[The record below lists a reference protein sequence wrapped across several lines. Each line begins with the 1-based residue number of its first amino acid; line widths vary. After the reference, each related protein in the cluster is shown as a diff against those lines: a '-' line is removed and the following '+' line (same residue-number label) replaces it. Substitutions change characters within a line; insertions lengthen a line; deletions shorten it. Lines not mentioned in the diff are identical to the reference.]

1 MENIENKI
9 PNGENQDTQ
18 NSSFFSE
25 NVSSS
30 NGLEPFPKLRFLEF
44 KNTYKKI
51 KLNKAVER
59 IQRKDPTS
67 EAPVMMLSAAS
78 GFIMQS
84 EKYSRENAGQSLKKY
99 ILLKK
104 GELAYNHG
112 ASKYK
117 PFGCCFEL
125 KEEEARIPY
134 VYHCFA
140 VKENNDKS
148 YIARLLNN
156 QKIDQQ
162 LKRLISSSVRMDGLL
177 NISYEEYTGI
187 DLYLP
192 SLPEQQKIA
201 AFLSLVD
208 VRIEKQ
214 RKLVEN
220 LKKYKRGLFFEI
232 FEQKRRFKDGNN
244 KFYPKWEKK
253 SLGTIFKER
262 TERAIGNEE
271 LLSVTINSGV
281 KKRCEVDVKDN
292 SSDDKSKYKKLYPN
306 DIAYNTMRMWQG
318 ASGVSLYE
326 GIVSPAYTVIT
337 PIIPVKIGFFGYY
350 FKYIKTIQIFRK
362 FSQGL
367 TSDTWNLK
375 YPQLSEIQLLI
386 PNIEEQE
393 KIYETF
399 KFLDDKILLSENTL
413 NLLQDI
419 KKGLL
424 QKMFI

>member
-1 MENIENKI
+1 MGII
-9 PNGENQDTQ
+9 F
-18 NSSFFSE
+18 SSF
-25 NVSSS
+25 

-201 AFLSLVD
+201 DFLSLVD
-208 VRIEKQ
+208 QRIEKQ
-214 RKLVEN
+214 RQLVES
-220 LKKYKRGLFFEI
+220 LKKYKRGLLSAIFDKISSTSTLTLGEICNITTGKLDANAMVVGGKYRFYTCAREYFEI
-232 FEQKRRFKDGNN
+232 DTYAFDTDALLISGNGANVGYIHHYCGKFNAYQRTYVLDGFQENIMYIYYYLQAN
-244 KFYPKWEKK
+244 LHPRIEAEKK
-253 SLGTIFKER
+253 AGNTPYIVLSTLSDMLIKLPAKER
-262 TERAIGNEE
+262 QNNIAKIFAILDKKIMVENDVLER
-271 LLSVTINSGV
+271 L
-281 KKRCEVDVKDN
+281 
-292 SSDDKSKYKKLYPN
+292 
-306 DIAYNTMRMWQG
+306 NTQ
-318 ASGVSLYE
+318 
-326 GIVSPAYTVIT
+326 
-337 PIIPVKIGFFGYY
+337 K
-350 FKYIKTIQIFRK
+350 Q
-362 FSQGL
+362 
-367 TSDTWNLK
+367 
-375 YPQLSEIQLLI
+375 
-386 PNIEEQE
+386 
-393 KIYETF
+393 
-399 KFLDDKILLSENTL
+399 
-413 NLLQDI
+413 
-419 KKGLL
+419 GLL
-424 QKMFI
+424 QQMFI

>member
-1 MENIENKI
+1 MENTENKI
-9 PNGENQDTQ
+9 PNSENQDTQ

-25 NVSSS
+25 SISSS

-220 LKKYKRGLFFEI
+220 LKKYKRGLLSAI
-232 FEQKRRFKDGNN
+232 FDRKLRFKDTDFSLWKNVRLSECCLGFDN
-244 KFYPKWEKK
+244 KRQPISSELREK
-253 SLGTIFKER
+253 GTVPYYGANGIQ
-262 TERAIGNEE
+262 
-271 LLSVTINSGV
+271 
-281 KKRCEVDVKDN
+281 DYVKDYIFDGEYILLAEDGGHFDEFQTKPIAQYITGKSWVN
-292 SSDDKSKYKKLYPN
+292 NHAHILQATEKDCTKYIYYALVHKDIRKYINGSSRAKLN
-306 DIAYNTMRMWQG
+306 QEDMWQ
-318 ASGVSLYE
+318 
-326 GIVSPAYTVIT
+326 IVILLP
-337 PIIPVKIGFFGYY
+337 
-350 FKYIKTIQIFRK
+350 
-362 FSQGL
+362 
-367 TSDTWNLK
+367 NLK
-375 YPQLSEIQLLI
+375 QQI
-386 PNIEEQE
+386 
-393 KIYETF
+393 KIAQF
-399 KFLDDKILLSENTL
+399 MSSIDKILSIEEKMLTVLEE
-413 NLLQDI
+413 
-419 KKGLL
+419 KKQGLL
-424 QKMFI
+424 QQMFI

>member
-1 MENIENKI
+1 MEKNK
-9 PNGENQDTQ
+9 
-18 NSSFFSE
+18 
-25 NVSSS
+25 
-30 NGLEPFPKLRFLEF
+30 NGLVDNVICNSA
-44 KNTYKKI
+44 KNGLMPQRDFFDKDIANTENTNGYYI
-51 KLNKAVER
+51 
-59 IQRKDPTS
+59 IQENDFVYNPRKS
-67 EAPVMMLSAAS
+67 NEAPYGPISMY
-78 GFIMQS
+78 
-84 EKYSRENAGQSLKKY
+84 KYKDKGIVSPLYLCFRATKEIHPRYFEMYFKSSVWHKY
-99 ILLKK
+99 IYFA
-104 GELAYNHG
+104 GDSG
-112 ASKYK
+112 ARYDRVSIKDDV
-117 PFGCCFEL
+117 FFEMP
-125 KEEEARIPY
+125 I
-134 VYHCFA
+134 
-140 VKENNDKS
+140 
-148 YIARLLNN
+148 
-156 QKIDQQ
+156 
-162 LKRLISSSVRMDGLL
+162 
-177 NISYEEYTGI
+177 NI
-187 DLYLP
+187 P

-201 AFLSLVD
+201 DFLSLVD
-208 VRIEKQ
+208 RRIEKQ
-214 RKLVEN
+214 RQLVES

-350 FKYIKTIQIFRK
+350 FKYIKTIQIFQK

>member
-1 MENIENKI
+1 MGII
-9 PNGENQDTQ
+9 F
-18 NSSFFSE
+18 SSF
-25 NVSSS
+25 

-220 LKKYKRGLFFEI
+220 LKKYKRGLLSAI
-232 FEQKRRFKDGNN
+232 FDRKLRFKDTDFSLWKNVRLSECCLGFDN
-244 KFYPKWEKK
+244 KRQPISSELREK
-253 SLGTIFKER
+253 GTVPYYGANGIQ
-262 TERAIGNEE
+262 
-271 LLSVTINSGV
+271 
-281 KKRCEVDVKDN
+281 DYVKDYIFDGEYILLAEDGGHFDEFQTKPIAQYITGKSWVN
-292 SSDDKSKYKKLYPN
+292 NHAHILQATEKDCTKYIYYALVHKDIRKYINGSSRAKLN
-306 DIAYNTMRMWQG
+306 QEDMWQ
-318 ASGVSLYE
+318 
-326 GIVSPAYTVIT
+326 IVILLP
-337 PIIPVKIGFFGYY
+337 
-350 FKYIKTIQIFRK
+350 
-362 FSQGL
+362 
-367 TSDTWNLK
+367 NLK
-375 YPQLSEIQLLI
+375 QQI
-386 PNIEEQE
+386 
-393 KIYETF
+393 KIAQF
-399 KFLDDKILLSENTL
+399 MSSIDKILSIEEKMLTVLEE
-413 NLLQDI
+413 
-419 KKGLL
+419 KKQGLL
-424 QKMFI
+424 QQMFI

>member
-1 MENIENKI
+1 
-9 PNGENQDTQ
+9 
-18 NSSFFSE
+18 
-25 NVSSS
+25 
-30 NGLEPFPKLRFLEF
+30 
-44 KNTYKKI
+44 
-51 KLNKAVER
+51 
-59 IQRKDPTS
+59 
-67 EAPVMMLSAAS
+67 MMLSAAS

-220 LKKYKRGLFFEI
+220 LKKYKRGLLSAI
-232 FEQKRRFKDGNN
+232 FDRKLRFKDTDFSLWKNVRLSECCLGFDN
-244 KFYPKWEKK
+244 KRQPISSELREK
-253 SLGTIFKER
+253 GTVPYYGANGIQ
-262 TERAIGNEE
+262 
-271 LLSVTINSGV
+271 
-281 KKRCEVDVKDN
+281 DYVKDYIFDGEYILLAEDGGHFDEFQTKPIAQYITGKSWVN
-292 SSDDKSKYKKLYPN
+292 NHAHILQATEKDCTKYIYYALVHKDIRKYINGSSRAKLN
-306 DIAYNTMRMWQG
+306 QEDMWQ
-318 ASGVSLYE
+318 
-326 GIVSPAYTVIT
+326 IVILLP
-337 PIIPVKIGFFGYY
+337 
-350 FKYIKTIQIFRK
+350 
-362 FSQGL
+362 
-367 TSDTWNLK
+367 NLK
-375 YPQLSEIQLLI
+375 QQI
-386 PNIEEQE
+386 
-393 KIYETF
+393 KIAQF
-399 KFLDDKILLSENTL
+399 MSSIDKILSIEEKMLTVLEE
-413 NLLQDI
+413 
-419 KKGLL
+419 KKQGLL
-424 QKMFI
+424 QQMFI

>member
-1 MENIENKI
+1 
-9 PNGENQDTQ
+9 
-18 NSSFFSE
+18 
-25 NVSSS
+25 
-30 NGLEPFPKLRFLEF
+30 
-44 KNTYKKI
+44 
-51 KLNKAVER
+51 
-59 IQRKDPTS
+59 
-67 EAPVMMLSAAS
+67 
-78 GFIMQS
+78 MQS

-220 LKKYKRGLFFEI
+220 LKKYKRGLLSAI
-232 FEQKRRFKDGNN
+232 FDRKLRFKDTDFSLWKNVRLSECCLGFDN
-244 KFYPKWEKK
+244 KRQPISSELREK
-253 SLGTIFKER
+253 GTVPYYGANGIQ
-262 TERAIGNEE
+262 
-271 LLSVTINSGV
+271 
-281 KKRCEVDVKDN
+281 DYVKDYIFDGEYILLAEDGGHFDEFQTKPIAQYITGKSWVN
-292 SSDDKSKYKKLYPN
+292 NHAHILQATEKDCTKYIYYALVHKDIRKYINGSSRAKLN
-306 DIAYNTMRMWQG
+306 QEDMWQ
-318 ASGVSLYE
+318 
-326 GIVSPAYTVIT
+326 IVILLP
-337 PIIPVKIGFFGYY
+337 
-350 FKYIKTIQIFRK
+350 
-362 FSQGL
+362 
-367 TSDTWNLK
+367 NLK
-375 YPQLSEIQLLI
+375 QQI
-386 PNIEEQE
+386 
-393 KIYETF
+393 KIAQF
-399 KFLDDKILLSENTL
+399 MSSIDKILSIEEKMLTVLEE
-413 NLLQDI
+413 
-419 KKGLL
+419 KKQGLL
-424 QKMFI
+424 QQMFI

>member
-1 MENIENKI
+1 MTNEVLQKIASDEQNI
-9 PNGENQDTQ
+9 
-18 NSSFFSE
+18 
-25 NVSSS
+25 SSS
-30 NGLEPFPKLRFLEF
+30 NGLEPSLRFGHFVGNWEKSKLSSLFKKCLE
-44 KNTYKKI
+44 KNKNGLVDNVICNSAKNGLMPQRDFFDKDIANTENTNGYYI
-51 KLNKAVER
+51 
-59 IQRKDPTS
+59 IQENDFVYNPRKS
-67 EAPVMMLSAAS
+67 NEAPYGPISMY
-78 GFIMQS
+78 
-84 EKYSRENAGQSLKKY
+84 KYKDKGIVSPLYLCFRATKEIHPRYFEMYFKSSVWHKY
-99 ILLKK
+99 IYFA
-104 GELAYNHG
+104 GDSG
-112 ASKYK
+112 ARYDRVSIKDDV
-117 PFGCCFEL
+117 FFEMP
-125 KEEEARIPY
+125 I
-134 VYHCFA
+134 
-140 VKENNDKS
+140 
-148 YIARLLNN
+148 
-156 QKIDQQ
+156 
-162 LKRLISSSVRMDGLL
+162 
-177 NISYEEYTGI
+177 NI
-187 DLYLP
+187 P

-201 AFLSLVD
+201 DFLSLVD
-208 VRIEKQ
+208 RRIEKQ
-214 RKLVEN
+214 RQLVEN

-337 PIIPVKIGFFGYY
+337 TIIPVKIGFFGYY
-350 FKYIKTIQIFRK
+350 FKYIKTIQIFQK

>member
-1 MENIENKI
+1 MGII
-9 PNGENQDTQ
+9 F
-18 NSSFFSE
+18 SSF
-25 NVSSS
+25 

-99 ILLKK
+99 ILLRK

-125 KEEEARIPY
+125 KEDEARIPY

-306 DIAYNTMRMWQG
+306 DIASNTMRMWQG

-350 FKYIKTIQIFRK
+350 FKYIKTIQIFQK